1 VITISAI
8 LVTDLL
14 QGVVIGIAIGLVFV
28 MRSNYHKSI
37 TLQQDKGYLTLQ
49 LNKDVSFL
57 NKALLRSLLHK
68 VEKNSTLVI
77 DASKA
82 QFIDHD
88 IQETL
93 VNFLKTAVDDNITV
107 KMCGFSEEQMP
118 NTNSATVD
126 AH

>member
-1 VITISAI
+1 MPA
-8 LVTDLL
+8 
-14 QGVVIGIAIGLVFV
+14 G
-28 MRSNYHKSI
+28 SNLESDYHKSI
-37 TLQQDKGYLTLQ
+37 TLQQDKWHLTLQ

-107 KMCGFSEEQMP
+107 KMCGFNEEQMP
-118 NTNSATVD
+118 NTNYNIV
-126 AH
+126 

>member
-1 VITISAI
+1 LPFLITITAI

-37 TLQQDKGYLTLQ
+37 TLQQDKEHQTLL

-57 NKALLRSLLHK
+57 SKALLRSLLHK

-82 QFIDHD
+82 QFIDLLLFGD
-88 IQETL
+88 RDTMQEIIARAAIYHH
-93 VNFLKTAVDDNITV
+93 KPMSIH
-107 KMCGFSEEQMP
+107 
-118 NTNSATVD
+118 ATTPIKSHPVI
-126 AH
+126 

>member
-1 VITISAI
+1 VQIDSHFDKI
-8 LVTDLL
+8 
-14 QGVVIGIAIGLVFV
+14 QGKTLA
-28 MRSNYHKSI
+28 
-37 TLQQDKGYLTLQ
+37 TLQQDKDHQTLL

-107 KMCGFSEEQMP
+107 NMCGFSEEQISDM
-118 NTNSATVD
+118 NSATVD
-126 AH
+126 PH